1 MKATSHRAGGG
12 FAALAS
18 HRLLWPAATLVLLCL
33 LNWYFNPG
41 FFHIELK
48 SGHLYGSVIDILNRA
63 APLMLV
69 AMGMTIV
76 IAMRGIDI
84 SVGAVVAISGAVA
97 ASLIGGTLVI
107 QNGAPVYVSN
117 VPMSLAILGALGTAL
132 LCGVWNGVLVAGPG
146 MQPIIATLILMVAGR
161 GIAQLITGGQII
173 TIYYEPFFFIG
184 NGFLF
189 GLPFSL
195 YLVAA
200 VFVVLL
206 LAVKRT
212 ALGLF
217 IQAVGIN
224 PVAARFAGLNARTLL
239 FGAYAFCGFVGG
251 IAGLI
256 IDGAVRD
263 SDSILEMG
271 FPVFSRGLSIR
282 AAQKNQPGRINVPII
297 CGGVAI
303 NPGDWVMGDRDG
315 VVVIPRLNV
324 SAVIVAAKARE
335 AAEIALRKGI
345 EAGKSTV
352 ELLGLEPSLRRV
364 GLGRR

>member
-132 LCGVWNGVLVAGPG
+132 LCGVWNGVLVAGAG
-146 MQPIIATLILMVAGR
+146 MQ
-161 GIAQLITGGQII
+161 
-173 TIYYEPFFFIG
+173 
-184 NGFLF
+184 
-189 GLPFSL
+189 
-195 YLVAA
+195 
-200 VFVVLL
+200 
-206 LAVKRT
+206 
-212 ALGLF
+212 
-217 IQAVGIN
+217 
-224 PVAARFAGLNARTLL
+224 
-239 FGAYAFCGFVGG
+239 
-251 IAGLI
+251 
-256 IDGAVRD
+256 
-263 SDSILEMG
+263 
-271 FPVFSRGLSIR
+271 
-282 AAQKNQPGRINVPII
+282 
-297 CGGVAI
+297 
-303 NPGDWVMGDRDG
+303 
-315 VVVIPRLNV
+315 
-324 SAVIVAAKARE
+324 
-335 AAEIALRKGI
+335 
-345 EAGKSTV
+345 
-352 ELLGLEPSLRRV
+352 
-364 GLGRR
+364 